1 MADSNVVELKKPPL
15 AERLAQSA
23 DGILE
28 QIAREYSVSTFEV
41 VRALPVEHRSIVA
54 GSLFEKIFAEL
65 TSWGE
70 ILFIVHTPDIVLE
83 CAGKIP
89 PGSFARGYF
98 NIHGDSPIGG
108 HEGRA
113 LHAHRFRQPAV
124 HGPAVAVAAVLQR
137 RRRGHVQ
144 DLRAPRRQARAAA
157 RAGCALRCAAG
168 AAGRCRLKRFLPA
181 FRYTGVPYRYFAMQE
196 LAPLGRVVL

>member
-1 MADSNVVELKKPPL
+1 MAESNVVELNKPPL

-28 QIAREYSVSTFEV
+28 QIARDYGVSTFEV
-41 VRALPVEHRSIVA
+41 VRALPAEHRSIVA
-54 GSLFEKIFAEL
+54 GSLFQEIFAEL

-70 ILFIVHTPDIVLE
+70 VLFIVHTPDIVLE

-108 HEGRA
+108 HLKAENCTHIVFVSRPFMGRPSRSMQFFNGA
-113 LHAHRFRQPAV
+113 GEAMFKIFVRRDDKRELLPEQVARFDA
-124 HGPAVAVAAVLQR
+124 
-137 RRRGHVQ
+137 
-144 DLRAPRRQARAAA
+144 LRAKLAAA
-157 RAGCALRCAAG
+157 G
-168 AAGRCRLKRFLPA
+168 
-181 FRYTGVPYRYFAMQE
+181 
-196 LAPLGRVVL
+196 

>member
-1 MADSNVVELKKPPL
+1 MSESNVVELKKPPL
-15 AERLAQSA
+15 AERLAQNA

-41 VRALPVEHRSIVA
+41 VRALPADHRTIVA

-70 ILFIVHTPDIVLE
+70 VLFIVHTPDIVLE

-89 PGSFARGYF
+89 PGSFCRGYF

-108 HEGRA
+108 HLKAENCAHIAFVSRPFMGRPSRSLQFFNGAGEAMFKIFVRRDDKRELLPEQVARFDA
-113 LHAHRFRQPAV
+113 L
-124 HGPAVAVAAVLQR
+124 
-137 RRRGHVQ
+137 RGS
-144 DLRAPRRQARAAA
+144 LAAA
-157 RAGCALRCAAG
+157 G
-168 AAGRCRLKRFLPA
+168 
-181 FRYTGVPYRYFAMQE
+181 
-196 LAPLGRVVL
+196 